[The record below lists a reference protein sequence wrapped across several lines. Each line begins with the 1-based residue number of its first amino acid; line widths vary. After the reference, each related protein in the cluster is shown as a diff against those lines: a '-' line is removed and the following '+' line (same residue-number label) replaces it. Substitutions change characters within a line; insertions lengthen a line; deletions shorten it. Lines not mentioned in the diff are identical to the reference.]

1 MTIAINSVNDSTDVT
16 TLTGQRG
23 RLAGEKEAKICRMYG
38 CSLSDEET
46 LFETSNVKFFEGP
59 PQRDG
64 LTQGQLGVNI
74 DLFRQIKDH
83 YNKAKENI
91 ACRVLADICQD
102 IQDNGYIG
110 RMDDSAE
117 RLNSTNNTIQRWRS
131 RFADNGLL
139 KRHNL
144 NGRYSVDP
152 KVAIRVGSDGELVK
166 PVTEKKAVFK
176 F

>member
-1 MTIAINSVNDSTDVT
+1 M
-16 TLTGQRG
+16 
-23 RLAGEKEAKICRMYG
+23 
-38 CSLSDEET
+38 
-46 LFETSNVKFFEGP
+46 
-59 PQRDG
+59 
-64 LTQGQLGVNI
+64 NI

-117 RLNSTNNTIQRWRS
+117 RLDSTNNTVQRWRS

-144 NGRYSVDP
+144 NGRFSVDP

-166 PVTEKKAVFK
+166 PTAEKKAVFK